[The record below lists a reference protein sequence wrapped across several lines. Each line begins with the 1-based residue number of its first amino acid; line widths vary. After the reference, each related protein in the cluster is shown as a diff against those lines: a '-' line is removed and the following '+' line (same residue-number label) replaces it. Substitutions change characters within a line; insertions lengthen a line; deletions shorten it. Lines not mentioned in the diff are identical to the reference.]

1 MEPKRSVDFALSC
14 TGHRKRRKQVKT
26 TAADGGQWDRCMF
39 RVVRKN
45 RYCNIARVPDSLFCG
60 NHLPD
65 TDAVVSKRSRKFKA
79 SSRRRVACPVDA
91 SHTVYEYDLA
101 KHVLICNRVKD
112 ADVMRQLPYY
122 SHNINSGAHCV
133 REDEDGRTSLDGTQ
147 GLDAD
152 ARMKQESGHSAP
164 SVQKQQSIIDKLLAV
179 DFADLQKRIEAAYE
193 VCVGELALEKLHH
206 VCCDRLL
213 KEKKEAGASQ
223 SVLRHIKQQASIIG
237 HMEQVKLLEDP
248 NAAFVEL
255 GAGRGMLSLALAQ
268 MFPGSLYVL
277 IDRAHTRGKA
287 DRFIG
292 GDDKREEAATERSTT
307 LRAKIDIR
315 HLNFAGMPEVRDKP
329 VVCMS
334 KHLCGV
340 ATDLSLRAIAQTIA
354 VPDSTQV
361 LASESTLATISSSFQ
376 GLAIALCCHHVCA
389 WQDYVNPAFFEA
401 QGFTAEEF
409 GLLASMTSWMTCG
422 MGLEGDAVQHIL
434 GISKDDRA
442 MLGRKCKRI
451 IDAGRAAYLEQLHMK
466 TRLVHYCD
474 TSDSLENCL
483 LLAWR

>member
-1 MEPKRSVDFALSC
+1 METKRSAELLSRDAQ
-14 TGHRKRRKQVKT
+14 RKRRKQIK
-26 TAADGGQWDRCMF
+26 AEAKDGGQWERCMF

-45 RYCNIARVPDSLFCG
+45 RYCNISRVPGSLFCG

-65 TDAVVSKRSRKFKA
+65 NDAAMSKKSQKFKA
-79 SSRRRVACPVDA
+79 ATRRRVPCPVDA

-101 KHVLICNRVKD
+101 KHVLVCNRVKD
-112 ADVMRQLPYY
+112 ADTMKKLPYY
-122 SHNINSGAHCV
+122 SHNINSGSHCSGKEEV
-133 REDEDGRTSLDGTQ
+133 KAADIEEPAVEKEEDGNEHSTPSAQEQQ
-147 GLDAD
+147 G
-152 ARMKQESGHSAP
+152 
-164 SVQKQQSIIDKLLAV
+164 IIDKLQAI
-179 DFADLQKRIEAAYE
+179 DFADLRKRIETSYAS
-193 VCVGELALEKLHH
+193 CVGELALEKLHH
-206 VCCDRLL
+206 NCCGQLFE
-213 KEKKEAGASQ
+213 EKKKAGASK
-223 SVLRHIKQQASIIG
+223 SVLRHIEQQASIIG
-237 HMEQVKLLEDP
+237 HMEKMKLLEDP

-268 MFPGSLYVL
+268 MYPDCLYVL

-292 GDDKREEAATERSTT
+292 GDGKGDEATKESSST

-315 HLNFAGMPEVRDKP
+315 HLNFAGMQEILDKP

-340 ATDLSLRAIAQTIA
+340 ATDLSLRAIAQTLPEPNSDKDI
-354 VPDSTQV
+354 PSEGTT
-361 LASESTLATISSSFQ
+361 ASVSSSFQ

-389 WQDYVNPAFFEA
+389 WEDYVNPEFFQS
-401 QGFTAEEF
+401 QGFKPEEF
-409 GLLASMTSWMTCG
+409 ELLTSMTSWTTCG

-442 MLGRKCKRI
+442 VLGRKCKRI
-451 IDAGRAAYLEQLHMK
+451 IDAGRAAYLAQLQLK

-474 TSDSLENCL
+474 TKDSLENCL
-483 LLAWR
+483 LIAWC

>member
-1 MEPKRSVDFALSC
+1 MDTKRSAEQLSRDVQ
-14 TGHRKRRKQVKT
+14 RKRRKQAK
-26 TAADGGQWDRCMF
+26 AEAKDGGEWDRCMF
-39 RVVRKN
+39 KVVRKN
-45 RYCNIARVPDSLFCG
+45 RYCNISRVSGSLFCG

-65 TDAVVSKRSRKFKA
+65 SDASKSKKSQKFKA
-79 SSRRRVACPVDA
+79 ATRRRVPCPVDS

-101 KHVLICNRVKD
+101 KHVLVCNRVKD
-112 ADVMRQLPYY
+112 ADTMKKLPYY
-122 SHNINSGAHCV
+122 SHNINSGTHCSDKT
-133 REDEDGRTSLDGTQ
+133 ESSSTEETDEKD
-147 GLDAD
+147 
-152 ARMKQESGHSAP
+152 EEHSAP
-164 SVQKQQSIIDKLLAV
+164 SAQEQQGIIDKLQAI
-179 DFADLQKRIEAAYE
+179 DFADLRKRIDTAYAA
-193 VCVGELALEKLHH
+193 CVGELTLEKLHH
-206 VCCDRLL
+206 KCCDQLFE
-213 KEKKEAGASQ
+213 EKKKAGASK
-223 SVLRHIKQQASIIG
+223 SVLRHIEQQASIIG
-237 HMEQVKLLEDP
+237 HMEKATLLEDS

-268 MFPGSLYVL
+268 MYPDSLYVL

-292 GDDKREEAATERSTT
+292 GDGKDDEAAKENSTT

-315 HLNFAGMPEVRDKP
+315 HLNFAGMQEILNKP

-340 ATDLSLRAIAQTIA
+340 ATDLSLRAIAQTLPEPNIN
-354 VPDSTQV
+354 VVQSIDTSTSV
-361 LASESTLATISSSFQ
+361 SSSFQ

-389 WQDYVNPAFFEA
+389 WEDYVNPAFFLA

-409 GLLASMTSWMTCG
+409 VLLTSMTSWTTCG

-442 MLGRKCKRI
+442 VLGRKCKRI
-451 IDAGRAAYLEQLHMK
+451 IDSGRAAYLEQLQMK

-474 TSDSLENCL
+474 TKDSLENCL

>member
-1 MEPKRSVDFALSC
+1 METKRSAEQLSRDAQ
-14 TGHRKRRKQVKT
+14 RKRRKQVK
-26 TAADGGQWDRCMF
+26 AEAKDGGQWDRCMF

-45 RYCNIARVPDSLFCG
+45 RYCNISRVPGSLFCG

-65 TDAVVSKRSRKFKA
+65 NDAVVSKKSQKFKA
-79 SSRRRVACPVDA
+79 ATRRRVPCPVDA

-101 KHVLICNRVKD
+101 KHVLVCNRVKD
-112 ADVMRQLPYY
+112 ADAMKKLPYY
-122 SHNINSGAHCV
+122 SHNINSGSQCSGKEDGKASDTEEPAV
-133 REDEDGRTSLDGTQ
+133 EKEDEHSTPSAQEQQ
-147 GLDAD
+147 G
-152 ARMKQESGHSAP
+152 
-164 SVQKQQSIIDKLLAV
+164 IIDKLQAI
-179 DFADLQKRIEAAYE
+179 DFADLRKRIEVAYAS
-193 VCVGELALEKLHH
+193 CVGELALEKLHH
-206 VCCDRLL
+206 KCCDQLFE
-213 KEKKEAGASQ
+213 EKKKAGASK
-223 SVLRHIKQQASIIG
+223 SVLRHIEQQASIIG
-237 HMEQVKLLEDP
+237 HMEKVQLLEDP

-268 MFPGSLYVL
+268 MYPDSLYVL

-292 GDDKREEAATERSTT
+292 GDGKVDEAAKESSST

-315 HLNFAGMPEVRDKP
+315 HLNFAGMQEILNKP

-340 ATDLSLRAIAQTIA
+340 ATDLSLRAIAQTLPEFKSDK
-354 VPDSTQV
+354 VTP
-361 LASESTLATISSSFQ
+361 LEGATSISSSFQ

-389 WQDYVNPAFFEA
+389 WEDYANPEFFLS
-401 QGFTAEEF
+401 QGFKPEEF
-409 GLLASMTSWMTCG
+409 ELLTSMTSWTTCG

-442 MLGRKCKRI
+442 VLGRKCKRI
-451 IDAGRAAYLEQLHMK
+451 IDAGRAAYLAQLQLK

-474 TSDSLENCL
+474 TKDSLENCL
-483 LLAWR
+483 LVAWR